1 MFLKIITSVSQNEK
15 LQVFM
20 LRQSKI
26 FCRLYN
32 RTEEIK
38 STPLSTR
45 YKPATAKRHAKESRR
60 SNPEVCVW
68 CIFGSSIKHD

>member
-38 STPLSTR
+38 STPLSLQQR
-45 YKPATAKRHAKESRR
+45 KDMQMRVDVVIL
-60 SNPEVCVW
+60 NNVCGVYLVRALNM
-68 CIFGSSIKHD
+68 IS